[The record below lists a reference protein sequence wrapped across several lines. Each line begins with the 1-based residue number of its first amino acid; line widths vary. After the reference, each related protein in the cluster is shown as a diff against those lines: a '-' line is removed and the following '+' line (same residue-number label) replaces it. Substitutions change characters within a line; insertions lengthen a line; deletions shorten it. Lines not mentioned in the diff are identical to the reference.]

1 MSSRFEK
8 LREIVAQLRAPG
20 GCPWDREQT
29 NASLSPK
36 LVEEVYEAVAAIRNN
51 DDANL
56 REELGDVLLLVLMH
70 AEIARE
76 QERFDIDQ
84 VIESI
89 TAKLIRRHP
98 HVFGDSAVR
107 DSAGVVRQWDAI
119 KLDEKKEQQKNY
131 LDEVGAALPAL
142 MRAQKV
148 QRKAAHV
155 NFDWKRCGRRGGKS
169 RRRTRGNERSNRLDQ
184 KNRAIEDEIG
194 DLLFAVVNL
203 ARENR
208 ISMPKQHCNG
218 LPINLSSA
226 SMRSKMNCKRRENPS
241 EMFPL
246 PISTRFGTPTKNG
259 ILRGLIGLVEVE
271 RAQRIRKIV
280 AEGDESVH
288 VSFHREYFLR
298 AHIGFR
304 KQPLHLARHLG
315 CAIWDIAASRG
326 SLFEQPAPQPRA
338 VTMHHDAH
346 VAIH

>member
-1 MSSRFEK
+1 MKRLPQSGTAMTSICGKSS
-8 LREIVAQLRAPG
+8 
-20 GCPWDREQT
+20 
-29 NASLSPK
+29 
-36 LVEEVYEAVAAIRNN
+36 AI
-51 DDANL
+51 
-56 REELGDVLLLVLMH
+56 VLLLVLMH

-119 KLDEKKEQQKNY
+119 KLDEKKEQKRNY

-155 NFDWKRCGRRGGKS
+155 NFDWSQSSDVIAKVDEEL
-169 RRRTRGNERSNRLDQ
+169 NETKQ
-184 KNRAIEDEIG
+184 AITSQDSAAIAAEIG
-194 DLLFAVVNL
+194 DLLFAAVNL
-203 ARENR
+203 AR
-208 ISMPKQHCNG
+208 KNG
-218 LPINLSSA
+218 LDAETTLQRATDKFVQRFNAL
-226 SMRSKMNCKRRENPS
+226 ENELQATENAS

-259 ILRGLIGLVEVE
+259 ILRGLIGLVKVE
-271 RAQRIRKIV
+271 RAQRIGKIV

-288 VSFHREYFLR
+288 VSFHREYFFR
-298 AHIGFR
+298 AHIGFH

-315 CAIWDIAASRG
+315 CAICDVVTSRG